1 MFYQGCD
8 NTVPGHGCMAGM
20 SPYDVAGLVAV
31 VLGLVVYRS
40 KAEPDTRGKGAGG
53 GATDEELYFSP
64 AGV

>member
-1 MFYQGCD
+1 
-8 NTVPGHGCMAGM
+8 M